1 VRRRWLTDAATS
13 AGRHGFVVADDVDV
27 TARRDAQLDVMAD
40 LLTAHLD
47 VEAVME
53 LLNHGAPVW
62 PVISSRVGP
71 AVDSST

>member
-1 VRRRWLTDAATS
+1 
-13 AGRHGFVVADDVDV
+13 VVADDVDV

-53 LLNHGAPVW
+53 LLNHGAPVR